1 MVSGLVLLLLCMKLV
16 TEPPSEQH
24 HAASSSLYRTA
35 KGLCSR
41 LENSCAISLHFLQ
54 ALVLIVV
61 YELGH
66 GIFPGAQLTISH
78 AVSVGIIMGL
88 HDRKHA
94 PQLFK
99 DADTYNL
106 REQERYM
113 SWGTHGQPLVTPE
126 PLQGTLLPSSEECW
140 DLGGR
145 LGSNVPLFASSFTL
159 DTEIGEYASTCQAA
173 HVLVLRHCDDQNNTV
188 IDTHYRISEAQRLHQ
203 TIVLLNLHL
212 AGQVSATANNS
223 FVFTTISL

>member
-1 MVSGLVLLLLCMKLV
+1 MQVLFRKYSKGTQGWLPMTCHRRVANKIETFDETMVSGLVLLLLCMKLV

-106 REQERYM
+106 REQER
-113 SWGTHGQPLVTPE
+113 
-126 PLQGTLLPSSEECW
+126 
-140 DLGGR
+140 
-145 LGSNVPLFASSFTL
+145 
-159 DTEIGEYASTCQAA
+159 
-173 HVLVLRHCDDQNNTV
+173 
-188 IDTHYRISEAQRLHQ
+188 
-203 TIVLLNLHL
+203 
-212 AGQVSATANNS
+212 
-223 FVFTTISL
+223 

>member
-1 MVSGLVLLLLCMKLV
+1 MQIHTISESKSGELGGLSLSSNGKY
-16 TEPPSEQH
+16 ESHAQHQYFEQH
-24 HAASSSLYRTA
+24 HPTSPSGFETD
-35 KGLCSR
+35 
-41 LENSCAISLHFLQ
+41 
-54 ALVLIVV
+54 
-61 YELGH
+61 
-66 GIFPGAQLTISH
+66 
-78 AVSVGIIMGL
+78 M
-88 HDRKHA
+88 
-94 PQLFK
+94 FK
-99 DADTYNL
+99 
-106 REQERYM
+106 YM